1 MVNAFY
7 FAQTWKRK
15 CVKLQAGPLNTGF
28 GWPQIYVKLCQQ
40 ES

>member
-15 CVKLQAGPLNTGF
+15 CVKMQVAPLDRGF
-28 GWPQIYVKLCQQ
+28 GWPGNHVKLYEE